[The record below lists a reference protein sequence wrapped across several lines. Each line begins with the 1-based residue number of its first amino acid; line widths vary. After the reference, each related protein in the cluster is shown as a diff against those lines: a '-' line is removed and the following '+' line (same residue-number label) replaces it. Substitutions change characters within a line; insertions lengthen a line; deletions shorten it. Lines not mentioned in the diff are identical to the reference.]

1 MQWLKKRRALAQIPG
16 SDSLGELAHLVKD
29 TTRFFHERFDEH
41 GQVFK
46 SRLIVPVVFLI
57 GAEANQSIMVT
68 RRKEFGFG
76 AGYKNTNVNTLFA
89 NSMMVLDGADHRRA
103 RGILSP
109 TVGRLAIRE
118 CIDAAAS
125 IWQKAMSDAAEST
138 VDVYDLAERTS
149 FGVAS
154 NVLNGLQMGP
164 ESDAFRPY
172 FQRLIDGMTAPT
184 QIRIPFGKLDRALK
198 ARAELC
204 SLLAPKVEE
213 ARKKPPYG
221 LIGQLAHFEGED
233 GTALP
238 TDEIV
243 QHLLLLFWAGY
254 DTTASAVSWILQ
266 TLAERPQWQERLR
279 VEMNSVLGDD
289 ISTIE
294 NNKAL
299 IETGWYI
306 HEVERMYPSVLFF
319 PRAANNDIEYRDYTI
334 PKDTPV
340 FYSPYMSHRDPES
353 FVNPNQFEPER
364 WDTSRDGQSAKV
376 SDLVG
381 FGAGPRTCL
390 GKAFAIL
397 QLKLM
402 VHSVVSK
409 YHLELEPNCEWKP
422 MKVPVFHPV
431 GSKIRVRRL

>member
-1 MQWLKKRRALAQIPG
+1 MGWLKKRKAFAQIPG
-16 SDSLGELAHLVKD
+16 SGSFGELAYLAKD
-29 TTRFFHERFDEH
+29 TTRFLQERFDDH

-57 GAEANQSIMVT
+57 GSDANKSIMVT
-68 RRKEFGFG
+68 RRKEFGFAG
-76 AGYKNTNVNTLFA
+76 GYKNTNVNTLFA
-89 NSMMVLDGADHRRA
+89 NSMMVLDGAAHRRA

-109 TVGRLAIRE
+109 SVGRLAIRE
-118 CIDAAAS
+118 CIDAAAT
-125 IWQKAMSDAAEST
+125 IWQNAMAEAAEST

-172 FQRLIDGMTAPT
+172 FQRLIDGMIAPT
-184 QIRIPFGKLDRALK
+184 QIRIPFGKLDKALK
-198 ARAELC
+198 ARVELC
-204 SLLAPKVEE
+204 ALLAPKVEE

-233 GTALP
+233 GTSLS

-243 QHLLLLFWAGY
+243 EHLLLLFWAGY

-279 VEMNSVLGDD
+279 TEINGVLGDD
-289 ISTIE
+289 ISSIE
-294 NNKAL
+294 HNKAL
-299 IETGWYI
+299 VETNWYI

-319 PRAANNDIEYRDYTI
+319 PRAANDDISYRDYTI

-353 FVNPNQFEPER
+353 FRNPNEFDPER
-364 WDTSRDGQSAKV
+364 WDTSRDDHQAKV
-376 SDLVG
+376 ADLVG
-381 FGAGPRTCL
+381 FGGGPRTCL
-390 GKAFAIL
+390 GKAFAVL

-402 VHSVVSK
+402 IYSVVSK
-409 YHLELEPNCEWKP
+409 YRLELEPNCEWKP
-422 MKVPVFHPV
+422 MKIPVFHPV
-431 GSKIRVRRL
+431 GSRIRIRRL